1 MKLYDYQ
8 LAPNPRRVRI
18 FLAEKGITVPT
29 VQVDLRAGEQ
39 FTPEFRAI
47 NPECTVPV
55 LEFDD
60 GRRIAEVIAICL
72 YFELAHPE
80 PALMGVGAQDRA
92 IVADWHHRIERQGFW
107 AIADAFR
114 NSAPGLMGRALPG
127 PDDYE
132 QIPALAERGRART
145 ARFFE
150 MLDRHL
156 AGRRF
161 VASDRYTIADHHGAR
176 DGQLRLSD
184 QPRDPGRLQ
193 PSAALARDRFGAPER
208 RRLIAGSSSD
218 RLAAACEELI
228 FDRQCEWR
236 LGGVTC
242 SFAWRLTNGLIGQQ
256 QRGPICRHLRVL
268 KRRQIYIDRRA

>member
-1 MKLYDYQ
+1 MTYIAENRAMKLYDYQ

-39 FTPEFRAI
+39 FTPEFRSI

-60 GRRIAEVIAICL
+60 GRRLAEVIAICL

-80 PALMGVGAQDRA
+80 PALTGVSAQDRA

-107 AIADAFR
+107 AVGDAFR
-114 NSAPGLMGRALPG
+114 NSAPGLKGRALPG

-150 MLDRHL
+150 MLDGHL
-156 AGRRF
+156 AGRQF
-161 VASDRYTIADHHGAR
+161 IASDRYTIADIIALVTVNFAAR
-176 DGQLRLSD
+176 ISLAIPEGCNDLRRWHETVSA
-184 QPRDPGRLQ
+184 R
-193 PSAALARDRFGAPER
+193 PSAAA
-208 RRLIAGSSSD
+208 
-218 RLAAACEELI
+218 
-228 FDRQCEWR
+228 
-236 LGGVTC
+236 
-242 SFAWRLTNGLIGQQ
+242 
-256 QRGPICRHLRVL
+256 
-268 KRRQIYIDRRA
+268 

>member
-39 FTPEFRAI
+39 FTPEFRSI

-80 PALMGVGAQDRA
+80 PELMGVGAQDRA

-107 AIADAFR
+107 AVGDAFR
-114 NSAPGLMGRALPG
+114 NSAPGLIGRALPG

-132 QIPALAERGRART
+132 QIAALAERGRART
-145 ARFFE
+145 ARFFR
-150 MLDRHL
+150 MLDRQL
-156 AGRRF
+156 AGHQF
-161 VASDRYTIADHHGAR
+161 VASDCYTIADIMALVTVNFAAR
-176 DGQLRLSD
+176 INLSI
-184 QPRDPGRLQ
+184 PEGCNHLQ
-193 PSAALARDRFGAPER
+193 RWHETVSARPSATA
-208 RRLIAGSSSD
+208 
-218 RLAAACEELI
+218 
-228 FDRQCEWR
+228 
-236 LGGVTC
+236 
-242 SFAWRLTNGLIGQQ
+242 
-256 QRGPICRHLRVL
+256 
-268 KRRQIYIDRRA
+268 

>member
-39 FTPEFRAI
+39 FTPEFRSI

-60 GRRIAEVIAICL
+60 GRRIAEVVAICL

-80 PALMGVGAQDRA
+80 PVLMGVAAQDRA

-107 AIADAFR
+107 AVGDAFR
-114 NSAPGLMGRALPG
+114 NSAPGLKGRALPG

-132 QIPALAERGRART
+132 QISALAERGRART

-156 AGRRF
+156 AGRQF
-161 VASDRYTIADHHGAR
+161 VASDRYTIADIMALVTVNFAAR
-176 DGQLRLSD
+176 INLAIPEGCSDLRRWHETVSA
-184 QPRDPGRLQ
+184 R
-193 PSAALARDRFGAPER
+193 PSAAA
-208 RRLIAGSSSD
+208 
-218 RLAAACEELI
+218 
-228 FDRQCEWR
+228 
-236 LGGVTC
+236 
-242 SFAWRLTNGLIGQQ
+242 
-256 QRGPICRHLRVL
+256 
-268 KRRQIYIDRRA
+268 

>member
-29 VQVDLRAGEQ
+29 VQVDLRSGEQ

-60 GRRIAEVIAICL
+60 GGRIAEVIAICL
-72 YFELAHPE
+72 YFELVHPE

-92 IVADWHHRIERQGFW
+92 NVAARHHGPRSAGPGRLRANPGARRARPHHAVLRDAGPPPGGAPVRRQ
-107 AIADAFR
+107 
-114 NSAPGLMGRALPG
+114 RALHN
-127 PDDYE
+127 
-132 QIPALAERGRART
+132 R
-145 ARFFE
+145 
-150 MLDRHL
+150 RHL
-156 AGRRF
+156 
-161 VASDRYTIADHHGAR
+161 GAR

-184 QPRDPGRLQ
+184 QSRDPGRLQ
-193 PSAALARDRFGAPER
+193 PSATLARERFGASER

-218 RLAAACEELI
+218 RLSAACEELI
-228 FDRQCEWR
+228 FDRQRERR
-236 LGGVTC
+236 LETLLARSHG
-242 SFAWRLTNGLIGQQ
+242 
-256 QRGPICRHLRVL
+256 
-268 KRRQIYIDRRA
+268 DRRMDMFAGNGWIGAAAWADLSSSPGAQAAANQH

>member
-39 FTPEFRAI
+39 FTAEFRSI

-60 GRRIAEVIAICL
+60 GRRITEVIAICL

-107 AIADAFR
+107 AVGDAFR
-114 NSAPGLMGRALPG
+114 NSAPGLKGRALP
-127 PDDYE
+127 
-132 QIPALAERGRART
+132 ART
-145 ARFFE
+145 ITSRSQRSPCAALPARAV
-150 MLDRHL
+150 LRDAGPPPGGAPVRRQRPLHDR
-156 AGRRF
+156 R
-161 VASDRYTIADHHGAR
+161 HHGAR
-176 DGQLRLSD
+176 DGQFRRPD
-184 QPRDPGRLQ
+184 QPRDTRMLQ
-193 PSAALARDRFGAPER
+193 PSAALARDRFGAPEC
-208 RRLIAGSSSD
+208 RRLIVGSASD
-218 RLAAACEELI
+218 RLAA
-228 FDRQCEWR
+228 R
-236 LGGVTC
+236 V
-242 SFAWRLTNGLIGQQ
+242 
-256 QRGPICRHLRVL
+256 RG
-268 KRRQIYIDRRA
+268 IDL